1 MRKSKVSRV
10 MSHGNRLLMFVPG
23 LLAAIALLTVSVH
36 SGQAQG
42 SGQCFPANTCTEGPA
57 MAQAQ
62 GQGNAAPAL
71 PPGGPPD
78 SYPTPP
84 AGMVQGPAL
93 YKLDDAYLEWP
104 LSPADKAY
112 GSIDGKHIH
121 QYVEDLTAIS
131 RKYRDDGHPQ
141 FWGRIIGTSAH
152 AEAEQWLMDKFN
164 KIGLT
169 DVHLQP
175 FDLPP
180 QWMPQSWD
188 ITATGQGKTLHLVAT
203 EPAYQTTG
211 TTGDGLDLQA
221 VYAGTGSEADFVG
234 KDVRGKAVFI
244 FSMPFQSSYRRMD
257 SAEGATRIAQEHGA
271 AAVFVIVGL
280 PGNFKEQFYPTPTT
294 VPTFEV
300 GMDDG
305 YAMRQLIGQSPA
317 DNPPHVKV
325 RLDIQMVP
333 NLKTGT
339 VWGTLPGATDETI
352 YIMAHLDGWFESG
365 TDNASGVA
373 TMVGLAEYF
382 AKIPKAKRRRTI
394 VFFGATGH
402 HNGMNVT
409 GTWVVAHRDELFAKT
424 ALLLNCEHT
433 STVQTYMFGEALRQA
448 NTNTALMWY
457 AGGPRRPKLEGI
469 AVKAFHDMGVVT
481 YATPELSSP
490 PGEMSGM
497 WPYVPSVGA
506 SDYNTYFHSD
516 QESADKVPWTGLQE
530 ITRAFAKIIDG
541 VNTLDLTDLQRPPE
555 PPRGAPAPVTAPRTT
570 GQQ

>member
-1 MRKSKVSRV
+1 
-10 MSHGNRLLMFVPG
+10 
-23 LLAAIALLTVSVH
+23 
-36 SGQAQG
+36 
-42 SGQCFPANTCTEGPA
+42 
-57 MAQAQ
+57 
-62 GQGNAAPAL
+62 
-71 PPGGPPD
+71 
-78 SYPTPP
+78 
-84 AGMVQGPAL
+84 
-93 YKLDDAYLEWP
+93 
-104 LSPADKAY
+104 
-112 GSIDGKHIH
+112 
-121 QYVEDLTAIS
+121 
-131 RKYRDDGHPQ
+131 
-141 FWGRIIGTSAH
+141 
-152 AEAEQWLMDKFN
+152 MDKFN
-164 KIGLT
+164 KIGLSN
-169 DVHLQP
+169 VHAQT

-188 ITATGQGKTLHLVAT
+188 ITATGNGQTLHLNAT

-211 TTGDGLDLQA
+211 TTGDGLDLEA
-221 VYAGTGSEADFVG
+221 IYAGTGSEADFVG
-234 KDVRGKAVFI
+234 RDFRGKAVFI

-257 SAEGATRIAQEHGA
+257 SAEGATRRAQDHGA

-280 PGNFKEQFYPTPTT
+280 PGNIKEQFYPTPTT

-305 YAMRQLIGQSPA
+305 YAMRDLIGKSPA
-317 DNPPHVKV
+317 NNPPHVKV
-325 RLDIQMVP
+325 RLDIKMVP
-333 NLKTGT
+333 DLKTAT
-339 VWGTLPGATDETI
+339 IWGTLPGATDETI

-409 GTWVVAHRDELFAKT
+409 GTWVVAHKDDLFAKT

-433 STVQTYMFGEALRQA
+433 STVQTYMFGEAIRQA
-448 NTNTALMWY
+448 NTYTGLMWY
-457 AGGPRRPKLEGI
+457 AGGPRRPKLEDI

-490 PGEMSGM
+490 PGEMGGM

-516 QESADKVPWTGLQE
+516 QESADKVPWTGLQA

-541 VNTLDLTDLQRPPE
+541 VNTLDLSDLQRPPE
-555 PPRGAPAPVTAPRTT
+555 PPRGAPTVAPRST